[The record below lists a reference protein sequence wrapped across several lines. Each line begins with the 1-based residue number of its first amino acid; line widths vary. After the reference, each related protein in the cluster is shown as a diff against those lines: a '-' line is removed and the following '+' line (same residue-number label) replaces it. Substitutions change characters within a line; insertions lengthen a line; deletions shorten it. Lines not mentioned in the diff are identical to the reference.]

1 MQLRYLQVEKDGELV
16 IITINRPEKLN
27 VMNLEVMIEFISVL
41 DNLENDSSKVVI
53 ITGAGQKAF
62 SAGADIEYMS
72 KIGSVEAEKYA
83 LKGHEVLNKIE
94 RLEKPM
100 IAAINGYALGGGCEL
115 ALACD
120 IRFASPNAQLGQPEV
135 TIGICPGW
143 GGTQRLLRIVGP
155 SRAKDLIFSGRKIS
169 SDEAFAMGL
178 VNRIFPVESLLE
190 ESKLYAKN
198 ITKNSTYAVGISKML
213 VNRGMD
219 SNLDTGLKLEICS
232 WSLCFSNKDR
242 QERMMAFLNRK

>member
-27 VMNLEVMIEFISVL
+27 VMNLEVMNEFISVL
-41 DNLENDSSKVVI
+41 DNLENDSSKAVI

-83 LKGHEVLNKIE
+83 IKGHEVLNKIE
-94 RLEKPM
+94 RLEKPV
-100 IAAINGYALGGGCEL
+100 IAAVNGYALGGGCEL

-120 IRFASPNAQLGQPEV
+120 IRFASTNAQLGQPEV
-135 TIGICPGW
+135 KIGICPGW

-155 SRAKDLIFSGRKIS
+155 SRTKDLIFSGRKIS
-169 SDEAFAMGL
+169 ADEAFAMGL
-178 VNRIFPVESLLE
+178 VNRVFPVESLLE
-190 ESKLYAKN
+190 ESKSYAKN
-198 ITKNSTYAVGISKML
+198 ITKNSTYAVGTSKML

-219 SNLDTGLKLEICS
+219 SNLDTGLKLEIYS

>member
-1 MQLRYLQVEKDGELV
+1 MQMRYLQVEKDGELV

-27 VMNLEVMIEFISVL
+27 VMNLEVMNEFISVL

-83 LKGHEVLNKIE
+83 IKGHEVLNKIE
-94 RLEKPM
+94 RLEKPV
-100 IAAINGYALGGGCEL
+100 IAAVNGYALGGGCEL

-120 IRFASPNAQLGQPEV
+120 IRFASINAQLGQPEV

-169 SDEAFAMGL
+169 ADEAFAMGL
-178 VNRIFPVESLLE
+178 VNRVFPVESLLE
-190 ESKLYAKN
+190 ESKSYAKN
-198 ITKNSTYAVGISKML
+198 IAKNSIYAVGISKML
-213 VNRGMD
+213 VNSGMD
-219 SNLDTGLKLEICS
+219 SNLDTGLKLEIYS